1 MQGNVK
7 VHLGYL
13 SAALADACN
22 LMPELENA
30 SRALTLEEIT
40 NGQLS
45 SHCCK
50 SLYAQRPKPKTAETG
65 RKADAD
71 EGWPLRVIVCP
82 FLFGLRPEHGRAS
95 KLLPEFIAPLFVFGL
110 LERTGKLSI
119 DPDNLLP
126 VTPRDFLE
134 PSAYQVT
141 VGTVQEVDLM
151 YARLPRPTDW
161 NGLILNARAFCL
173 EVCGQ
178 DWETLEVDQYERLNH
193 PLIMLATS
201 TKGATQ
207 NIQTLLD
214 HLRHNSDTA
223 LGLLETL
230 ITPAAEKSLLTAEQ
244 QLARSIEHLGQMECR
259 YGLSPSQRESL
270 VHFFSLPDAVT
281 AVDGPPGTGKTTLLL
296 SVIASLW
303 IKHAR
308 AQQEPPLIVA
318 SSTNNQAVLN
328 ILEAFAKV
336 KEREGPLAGRWIK
349 GLESYGLYLPAK
361 SRENDKQG
369 FRVHALKGMGKKSV
383 HDFQVTETA
392 EGLELARDYFL
403 QCAQNALG
411 QLREQT
417 LEAAMAQLHARLEQ
431 CCGFIESV
439 TNDLIALNTLFKVA
453 AVSQEMVGRARLALQ
468 VAIDEYKSD
477 LEKTTDKLRKN
488 QTLKLAW
495 KRHVSQENM
504 FLRFLAWCGL
514 TSPRTQRDETFFA
527 QVAIDHGDSLS
538 RKINEINSREA
549 FDALVTEHGTTLSKS
564 EELLQ
569 KQLSVTRK
577 SLQTLNEIVSRLEK
591 FSGTNGPLETATIQ
605 NALDMGP
612 RFDAFKWAT
621 HYWEARYLLEVEET
635 LARFSKVEDT
645 LSPDRIE
652 RQYRRLA
659 KMFPCSVVTL
669 YSLPNRFSG
678 WSGQYQPLLNCIDLL
693 IVDEAGQ
700 VASQIGIPAFALA
713 KRAMVV
719 GDVDQIAPVH
729 GLPRSIDQSN
739 ARHFGLMDKGWEAF
753 CASGKSASSGNLM
766 QVAQQATPYTKHAKR
781 GRGMFLSEHRRCWRE
796 IIEVCNEL
804 VYKQLLQPCREE
816 GPRRLSPSL
825 GYVHLTGL
833 DQRVGKSRCNQI
845 EAQVIAHWLQEH
857 RAEIESSFAE
867 DKKPFKDLVAVVTPF
882 AAQTSAIRQALDRHL
897 GADHGITVGTVH
909 SLQGAERRVVIFSP
923 TYGLDTDPG
932 SPFFDKDAGSL
943 LNVAISRAQD
953 AFLVFGNMNL
963 FNPVGKNPSAILG
976 RHLFRDERNELKGIP
991 LEWLVPAYNP
1001 YFTEQISDLDG
1012 HRKTLR
1018 SAFKNA
1024 QHRLIIVSPYLTR
1037 DAIEQDDIQALI
1049 QEACTRGVS
1058 VVVISSLELCRVDP
1072 KKVATFNECVR
1083 LLEQAGAKF
1092 RNTQVRSVHAKMLL
1106 VDDAWLAVGSF
1117 NWLSSVRRP
1126 SSSYSYYE
1134 SSIRYDGEAASVMIQ
1149 DSMKDLRVLLGGKP
1163 TQATV

>member
-22 LMPELENA
+22 LMPELDKA
-30 SRALTLEEIT
+30 SRALTLDEIIS
-40 NGQLS
+40 GELS

-50 SLYAQRPKPKTAETG
+50 ALYGQRPKPKNAEIPP
-65 RKADAD
+65 KVDAD

-82 FLFGLRPEHGRAS
+82 LLFGLRPEHGHPS
-95 KLLPEFIAPLFVFGL
+95 KLLPEVIAPLFFFGL
-110 LERTGKLSI
+110 LERNGKLSI
-119 DPDNLLP
+119 DPDNRLP
-126 VTPRDFLE
+126 VTPRNFLE

-141 VGTVQEVDLM
+141 VGTVQEVDLV
-151 YARLPRPTDW
+151 YARLPRATDW
-161 NGLILNARAFCL
+161 NGLIQNARKFCQD
-173 EVCGQ
+173 VCGQ
-178 DWETLEVDQYERLNH
+178 DWETLQVDQYERLNH

-201 TKGATQ
+201 AKGATQ

-214 HLRHNSDTA
+214 HLRHDSDTT

-230 ITPAAEKSLLTAEQ
+230 ITPAAEKPLLSAEQ
-244 QLARSIEHLGQMECR
+244 QLVGSIEHLGQMECR

-349 GLESYGLYLPAK
+349 DLESYGLYLPAK

-369 FRVHALKGMGKKSV
+369 FRVHALKGMGKHSV
-383 HDFQVTETA
+383 HDFQITEKA
-392 EGLELARDYFL
+392 EGLERARDYFL
-403 QCAQNALG
+403 ECAQKALG
-411 QLREQT
+411 PLREPT
-417 LEAAMAQLHARLEQ
+417 LETAMTQLHARLDN
-431 CCGFIESV
+431 CCSVIERV
-439 TNDLIALNTLFKVA
+439 TNDLIALNALFGDTS
-453 AVSQEMVGRARLALQ
+453 VSEEMVNQARVVLQASINEGVKALEQ
-468 VAIDEYKSD
+468 A
-477 LEKTTDKLRKN
+477 TDKLLDVQKS
-488 QTLKLAW
+488 KLAW
-495 KRHVSQENM
+495 KRHVGQENV
-504 FLRFLAWCGL
+504 FLTFLAWCGL
-514 TSPRTQRDETFFA
+514 TSFRTRRDEIFFA
-527 QVAIDHGDSLS
+527 QVAIDHGESLGS
-538 RKINEINSREA
+538 KVHRIDSREA
-549 FDALVTEHGTTLSKS
+549 FDALITEQAAALSKS
-564 EELLQ
+564 EEQLQ
-569 KQLSVTRK
+569 KQLTTVRE
-577 SLQTLNEIVSRLEK
+577 SLATLNEIVARLES
-591 FSGTNGPLETATIQ
+591 FSGAKGQFETVAIQ
-605 NALDMGP
+605 NTLDMGL

-621 HYWEARYLLEVEET
+621 HYWEARYLLEIEET
-635 LARFSKVEDT
+635 LARFSKVQDT
-645 LSPDRIE
+645 QSPERIE

-659 KMFPCSVVTL
+659 KLFPCSVVTL
-669 YSLPNRFSG
+669 YSLPNRYSG
-678 WSGQYQPLLNCIDLL
+678 WSGQYHPLLNCIDLL

-729 GLPRSIDQSN
+729 GLPQSIDLAN
-739 ARHFGLMDKGWEAF
+739 AQHFGLMDKGWDAF
-753 CASGKSASSGNLM
+753 SESGKSASSGNLM

-781 GRGMFLSEHRRCWRE
+781 GRGMFLSEHRRCWRD
-796 IIEVCNEL
+796 IIEICNEL
-804 VYKQLLQPCREE
+804 VYKQLLKPCREE
-816 GPRRLSPSL
+816 GPRRFNPSL

-833 DQRVGKSRCNQI
+833 DQRVGKSRCNLV
-845 EAQVIAHWLQEH
+845 EAQVIGQWLQEH

-882 AAQTSAIRQALDRHL
+882 AAQTSAIRQALDRSL
-897 GADHGITVGTVH
+897 GTDHGITVGTVH
-909 SLQGAERRVVIFSP
+909 SLQGAERRVIIFSP
-923 TYGLDTDPG
+923 TYGLDTEPG

-976 RHLFRDERNELKGIP
+976 KHLFKDERNELKGIP
-991 LEWLVPAYNP
+991 LQWLVPAYDP
-1001 YFTEQISDLDG
+1001 HFTEQISDLEG

-1018 SAFKNA
+1018 SAFQTA
-1024 QHRLIIVSPYLTR
+1024 RERLIVVSPYLTK
-1037 DAIEQDDIQALI
+1037 DAIKQDDVLTLI
-1049 QEACTRGVS
+1049 REACARGVS
-1058 VVVISSLELCRVDP
+1058 VVVISSRELCSADQ
-1072 KKVATFNECVR
+1072 KKKDVFDECVR
-1083 LLEQAGAKF
+1083 LFKEAGAKF
-1092 RNTQVRSVHAKMLL
+1092 CNTKVRSVHAKLLL

-1117 NWLSSVRRP
+1117 NWLSSVRQP
-1126 SSSYSYYE
+1126 LSDYSFYE
-1134 SSIRYDGEAASVMIQ
+1134 SSIRYDGESASVMIQ
-1149 DSMKDLRVLLGGKP
+1149 NSMKDLRQLLGGAS
-1163 TQATV
+1163 T